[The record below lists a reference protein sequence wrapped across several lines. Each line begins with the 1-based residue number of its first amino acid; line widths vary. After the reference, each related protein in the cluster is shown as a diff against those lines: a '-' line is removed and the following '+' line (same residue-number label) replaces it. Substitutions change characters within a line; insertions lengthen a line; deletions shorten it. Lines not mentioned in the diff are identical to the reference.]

1 MRRLAMVLSGVT
13 LCCATGCYMPIGPDS
28 GKAATSPRPRTAT
41 HRSEERNDT
50 ANVGDARRLI
60 VRGQAIDA
68 AEMGRQLRD
77 DLAARQQS
85 LPPDEYR
92 TYLERLAA
100 RWITEKL
107 TDVLVYH
114 QASLR
119 VSEEMGP
126 RVDAYVDAEIRKV
139 VTAEYGGVQRRYER
153 DLQSRGRTLED
164 ERERIRR
171 EAIISSYL
179 DTEIRPKIAE
189 PTRAELLAAFEA
201 NRERWHRPARRR
213 MSLIDVRVLDRL
225 PPDEDSPS
233 RETLA
238 AARAEA
244 RSTILTVRDELGNGG
259 SFDEVARKYSDGLH
273 AEEGGTW
280 GWVSRE
286 GVRERFG
293 PAVDALYRLEAGQV
307 SEVIE
312 TDGAFFL
319 VRCDEVDAGSEPS
332 FEDVQ
337 PELKERHFVASYN
350 KLLGELVA
358 KLRRQARIDSTELER
373 FHATV
378 VDVTLNQP
386 LSEGS

>member
-1 MRRLAMVLSGVT
+1 MRQLAMVLSGVT
-13 LCCATGCYMPIGPDS
+13 LYWATGCYMPIGPDS
-28 GKAATSPRPRTAT
+28 GQATTSARPRAVSPRT
-41 HRSEERNDT
+41 EERSNI

-68 AEMGRQLRD
+68 AEMGRQLREE
-77 DLAARQQS
+77 LAARQQS

-92 TYLERLAA
+92 AFVERLAA
-100 RWITEKL
+100 RWITEKV

-114 QASLR
+114 QAELR

-126 RVDAYVDAEIRKV
+126 RIDAYVDAEIRKV

-153 DLQSRGRTLED
+153 NLQSRGRTLED
-164 ERERIRR
+164 EREKIRR
-171 EAIISSYL
+171 EAVISSYL
-179 DTEIRPKIAE
+179 DTEIRPRIAE

-201 NRERWHRPARRR
+201 NREKWHRPARRS

-225 PPDEDSPS
+225 APDEDSPS
-233 RETLA
+233 RETMA

-244 RSTILTVRDELGNGG
+244 RSTILTAQAELGNGG
-259 SFDEVARKYSDGLH
+259 SFEEVARKYSDGLH
-273 AEEGGTW
+273 AEEGGSW

-286 GVRERFG
+286 GVRERFE

-312 TDGAFFL
+312 TDDAFFL
-319 VRCDEVDAGSEPS
+319 VRCDEVDAGSEPN

-337 PELKERHFVASYN
+337 PELKERHFAASYN
-350 KLLGELVA
+350 KVLGELVA
-358 KLRRQARIDSTELER
+358 KLRRQARIDPAELER

-378 VDVTLNQP
+378 VDATPSQSR
-386 LSEGS
+386 SEGS

>member
-1 MRRLAMVLSGVT
+1 MRQRALVLSGVILGWVT
-13 LCCATGCYMPIGPDS
+13 ACYMPIGPDS
-28 GKAATSPRPRTAT
+28 GQGTTSARPRAATPRA
-41 HRSEERNDT
+41 EERT
-50 ANVGDARRLI
+50 EAANARDAHRLI
-60 VRGQAIDA
+60 VRGHAIEA

-77 DLAARQQS
+77 ELAARKQS

-92 TYLERLAA
+92 AYVQRLAA

-114 QASLR
+114 QAELR
-119 VSEEMGP
+119 ISEEMAG
-126 RVDAYVDAEIRKV
+126 RIDAYVDEEIRKV

-164 ERERIRR
+164 EREKIRR

-201 NRERWHRPARRR
+201 NREKWHRPARRS

-225 PPDEDSPS
+225 PQDKDSPS

-244 RSTILTVRDELGNGG
+244 RSTILTAQAELGNGG
-259 SFDEVARKYSDGLH
+259 SFGEVARKYSDGLH

-286 GVRERFG
+286 GVRKRFE
-293 PAVDALYRLEAGQV
+293 PAVDALYRMQAGQV
-307 SEVIE
+307 SEIIE
-312 TDGAFFL
+312 TDDAFFL

-337 PELKERHFVASYN
+337 PELKERHFAASYN
-350 KLLGELVA
+350 KVLGELVA
-358 KLRRQARIDSTELER
+358 KLRRQAYVEPAELER

-378 VDVTLNQP
+378 VDLTLNQS